1 MKHHIQISEWR
12 GFRILLGKMIPNGI
26 AHKTSANPCASRAM
40 RGEYRKAA
48 HHARVMRDEISD
60 VGGVALGLRSPDE
73 VAVAVTGMAALG
85 DRVLVEQMVTGSVAE
100 LIVGVVRDP
109 QYGLAL
115 LLGAGGILAEVWA
128 DNVTLLLPASR
139 VDIESALARLRIWQL
154 IVGYRGRKADAE
166 AIVRAVEGIAAFAD
180 QYRNEIEELD
190 INPLLA
196 LPDRAVAVD
205 ALIKL
210 RATPEFLTT
219 LTSRST

>member
-1 MKHHIQISEWR
+1 
-12 GFRILLGKMIPNGI
+12 
-26 AHKTSANPCASRAM
+26 
-40 RGEYRKAA
+40 
-48 HHARVMRDEISD
+48 
-60 VGGVALGLRSPDE
+60 
-73 VAVAVTGMAALG
+73 
-85 DRVLVEQMVTGSVAE
+85 MVTGSVAE
-100 LIVGVVRDP
+100 LLVGVVRDP

-154 IVGYRGRKADAE
+154 VVGYRGRKADAE

-219 LTSRST
+219 LTSRPT

>member
-1 MKHHIQISEWR
+1 V
-12 GFRILLGKMIPNGI
+12 
-26 AHKTSANPCASRAM
+26 AS
-40 RGEYRKAA
+40 
-48 HHARVMRDEISD
+48 
-60 VGGVALGLRSPDE
+60 
-73 VAVAVTGMAALG
+73 AVAGMRHLG
-85 DRVLVEQMVTGSVAE
+85 ERVLIEQMVTGSVAE
-100 LIVGVVRDP
+100 LLVGVVRDP